1 MINLKNFQLLCSG
14 MAALCSF
21 TTLAFSSCNRVYEEG
36 EQEVPTATIVHRA
49 APIYMATSVR
59 VNPPRSSVSAVEAA
73 ENTVK
78 QLRVLAF
85 DSRTHRLAVNKFY
98 DSDSQGRF
106 SNQTADKNA
115 VWHGAFA
122 IIPGEYDFF
131 FVANENSWPE
141 VKAYLSGLQEN
152 VSTTSA
158 MYNSAETK
166 QVLYGSSDATKN
178 RQMRTFSDGTDGNA
192 EHLFLATR
200 SYKNVVVSAERNG
213 KGRQESDPQH
223 FFAEGDEKVDLVR
236 TLAKVKLHFSKAA
249 TVEADGNGGY
259 RLKQF
264 LPPRVNRL
272 LVKNQMTH
280 QSLFLNP
287 FFESNVFPNAGAFS
301 TATKYTAD
309 WYTPIAEENVV
320 IYDRSQTNNLTQTG
334 LADGVQCEV
343 NVPATGDVDLN
354 QRYDCDIWFYVPER
368 LKQAD
373 ATDPAQPGYV
383 EGTTHLTFEKMDG
396 SFKQLGIWQPNFE
409 DGAQKVY
416 EKGADSKYFML
427 PNAADYS
434 KYSVVRNNVY
444 DITVR
449 YSATELRLN
458 YKVLPWGE
466 GAKTGN
472 YVQDGFNIF
481 VADRTFA
488 ENLTDVWLITASS
501 RLLNGESITLK
512 AKAGYKFIDT
522 DGTEKD
528 EVTYG
533 NGTDE
538 NKFRHRR
545 KIQFKSPANI
555 AAGTALFDVLSGG
568 EVKYTVT
575 ATE

>member
-1 MINLKNFQLLCSG
+1 MINLKNFQLWCSG
-14 MAALCSF
+14 MVALCSF
-21 TTLAFSSCNRVYEEG
+21 TTLAFSSCNHVYEEG
-36 EQEVPTATIVHRA
+36 EQEVPTATIVNRA
-49 APIYMATSVR
+49 TPIYMATSVR
-59 VNPPRSSVSAVEAA
+59 VNPPRSSVSVVEAA
-73 ENTVK
+73 ENSVK

-85 DSRTHRLAVNKFY
+85 DSRTQRLAVNKFY
-98 DSDSQGRF
+98 DSNSQGLF
-106 SNQTADKNA
+106 SNQTADKDA

-131 FVANENSWPE
+131 FVANEDSWPE
-141 VKAYLSGLQEN
+141 VKAYLSGLQEG
-152 VSTTSA
+152 VAITEA
-158 MYNSAETK
+158 MYNSVSVK
-166 QVLYGSSDATKN
+166 DISYGSSDATKN
-178 RQMRTFSDGTDGNA
+178 KQMRTFSDGTDGNA

-200 SYKNVVVSAERNG
+200 SYKNVVVSEERNG
-213 KGRQESDPQH
+213 KGRQASDPQH

-236 TLAKVKLHFSKAA
+236 TLAKVKLHFPKSA
-249 TVEADGNGGY
+249 TVEADGNGSY

-287 FFESNVFPNAGAFS
+287 FFESNVFPVAGAFGA
-301 TATKYTAD
+301 ATKYTTD
-309 WYTPIAEENVV
+309 WYTGGGADYVV
-320 IYDRSQTNNLTQTG
+320 YNRNETNDLTKTG
-334 LADGVQCEV
+334 LVDGVQCEV
-343 NVPATGDVDLN
+343 KVPTAGEVDLN
-354 QRYDCDIWFYVPER
+354 QRYDCDLWLYVPER
-368 LKQAD
+368 LVQA
-373 ATDPAQPGYV
+373 AGTDPAQPGYV
-383 EGTTHLTFEKMDG
+383 SEATYLSFEKMDG
-396 SFKQLGIWQPNFE
+396 SFKKVGIWQPNFE

-416 EKGADSKYFML
+416 DKGADSKYFML
-427 PNAADYS
+427 PNTGDYS

-472 YVQDGFNIF
+472 YVQDGFNIL
-481 VADRTFA
+481 VTDRTFA

-501 RLLNGESITLK
+501 RLLNGERITLK

-555 AAGTALFDVLSGG
+555 TAGTALFEVLSGG

>member
-1 MINLKNFQLLCSG
+1 MNLKNFQLWCSG
-14 MAALCSF
+14 VTALCAF

-36 EQEVPTATIVHRA
+36 EQDVSTATIVHRA

-98 DSDSQGRF
+98 DSDSQGLF
-106 SNQTADKNA
+106 SNQTADKDA

-141 VKAYLSGLQEN
+141 VKAYLSGLQEG
-152 VSTTSA
+152 VAITEA
-158 MYNSAETK
+158 MYNSVSVK
-166 QVLYGSSDATKN
+166 DISYGSSDATKN
-178 RQMRTFSDGTDGNA
+178 KQMRTFSDGTDGNA

-200 SYKNVVVSAERNG
+200 SYKNVVVSEERNG
-213 KGRQESDPQH
+213 KGRQASDPQH

-236 TLAKVKLHFSKAA
+236 TLAKVKLHFPKSA

-301 TATKYTAD
+301 TATMYTAD
-309 WYTPIAEENVV
+309 WYTPVADENVV
-320 IYDRSQTNNLTQTG
+320 IYDRSKTNDLTKTG
-334 LADGVQCEV
+334 LVDGVQCEV
-343 NVPATGDVDLN
+343 KVPTAGEVDLN
-354 QRYDCDIWFYVPER
+354 QRYDCDLWLYVPER
-368 LKQAD
+368 LVQA
-373 ATDPAQPGYV
+373 AGTDPAQPGYV

-472 YVQDGFNIF
+472 YVQDGFNIL

-488 ENLTDVWLITASS
+488 ENLTDIWLITASS
-501 RLLNGESITLK
+501 RLLNGERITLK
-512 AKAGYKFIDT
+512 AKAGYKFVDT
-522 DGTEKD
+522 DGAEKD

-555 AAGTALFDVLSGG
+555 TAGTALFDVLSGG

>member
-1 MINLKNFQLLCSG
+1 MNLKNFQLWCSG
-14 MAALCSF
+14 VTALCTF

-36 EQEVPTATIVHRA
+36 EQAIPTASIVNRA

-59 VNPPRSSVSAVEAA
+59 VNPSRSSVSAVEAA

-85 DSRTHRLAVNKFY
+85 DSHTHKLAVNKFY
-98 DSDSQGRF
+98 DSNDQGLF
-106 SNQTADKNA
+106 SNQTADKDA

-131 FVANENSWPE
+131 FVANEDSWRE
-141 VKAYLSGLQEN
+141 VKAYLSGLQEG
-152 VSTTSA
+152 VATTEA
-158 MYNSAETK
+158 MYNSVPVK
-166 QVLYGSSDATKN
+166 DISYGSSDATKN
-178 RQMRTFSDGTDGNA
+178 KQMRTFSDGTDGNA

-200 SYKNVVVSAERNG
+200 SYKNVVVSEERNG
-213 KGRQESDPQH
+213 KGRQASDPQH

-236 TLAKVKLHFSKAA
+236 TLAKVKLHFPKSA
-249 TVEADGNGGY
+249 TVEADGNGSY

-287 FFESNVFPNAGAFS
+287 FFESNVFPVAGAFGA
-301 TATKYTAD
+301 ATKYTTD
-309 WYTPIAEENVV
+309 WYTGGGADYVV
-320 IYDRSQTNNLTQTG
+320 YNRNETNDLTKTG
-334 LADGVQCEV
+334 LVDGVQCEV
-343 NVPATGDVDLN
+343 KVPTAGEVDLN
-354 QRYDCDIWFYVPER
+354 QRYDCDLWLYVPER
-368 LKQAD
+368 LVQA
-373 ATDPAQPGYV
+373 AGTDPAQPGYV
-383 EGTTHLTFEKMDG
+383 SEATYLSFEKMDG
-396 SFKQLGIWQPNFE
+396 SFKKVGIWQPNFE

-416 EKGADSKYFML
+416 DKGADSKYFML
-427 PNAADYS
+427 PNTGDYS

-472 YVQDGFNIF
+472 YVQDGFNIL

-488 ENLTDVWLITASS
+488 ENLTDIWLITASS
-501 RLLNGESITLK
+501 RLLNGERITLK

-522 DGTEKD
+522 DGAEKG

-545 KIQFKSPANI
+545 KIQFKSPGRI

>member
-1 MINLKNFQLLCSG
+1 MNLKNFQLWCSG
-14 MAALCSF
+14 VTALCAF

-36 EQEVPTATIVHRA
+36 EQAIPTASIVNRS
-49 APIYMATSVR
+49 APIYMATSVQ

-85 DSRTHRLAVNKFY
+85 DSHTHRLTVNKFY
-98 DSDSQGRF
+98 GSNDQGLF
-106 SNQTADKNA
+106 SNQTADKDA

-131 FVANENSWPE
+131 FVANEDSWPE
-141 VKAYLSGLQEN
+141 VKAYLSGLQEG
-152 VSTTSA
+152 VAITEA
-158 MYNSAETK
+158 MYNSVSVK
-166 QVLYGSSDATKN
+166 DISYGSSDATKN
-178 RQMRTFSDGTDGNA
+178 KQMRTFSDGTDGNA

-200 SYKNVVVSAERNG
+200 SYKNVVVSEERNG
-213 KGRQESDPQH
+213 KGRQASDPQH

-236 TLAKVKLHFSKAA
+236 TLAKVKLHFPKSA
-249 TVEADGNGGY
+249 TVEADGNGSY

-287 FFESNVFPNAGAFS
+287 FFESNVFPVAGAFG

-309 WYTPIAEENVV
+309 WYTPIADENVV
-320 IYDRSQTNNLTQTG
+320 IYDRSKTNDLTKTG
-334 LADGVQCEV
+334 LVDGVQCEV
-343 NVPATGDVDLN
+343 KVPTAGEVDLN
-354 QRYDCDIWFYVPER
+354 QRYDCDIWFYAPER
-368 LKQAD
+368 LVQA
-373 ATDPAQPGYV
+373 AGTDPAQPGYV
-383 EGTTHLTFEKMDG
+383 SEATYLSFEKMDG
-396 SFKQLGIWQPNFE
+396 SFKKVGIWQPNFE

-416 EKGADSKYFML
+416 DKGADSKYFML
-427 PNAADYS
+427 PNTGDYS

-472 YVQDGFNIF
+472 YVQDGFNIL

-488 ENLTDVWLITASS
+488 ENLTDIWLITASS
-501 RLLNGESITLK
+501 RLLNGERITLK

-545 KIQFKSPANI
+545 KIQFKSSANI
-555 AAGTALFDVLSGG
+555 IAGTALFEVLSGG

>member
-1 MINLKNFQLLCSG
+1 MNLKNFQLWCSG
-14 MAALCSF
+14 VTALCAF

-36 EQEVPTATIVHRA
+36 EQAIPTASIVNRS
-49 APIYMATSVR
+49 APIYMATSVQ

-85 DSRTHRLAVNKFY
+85 DSHTHRLTVNKFY
-98 DSDSQGRF
+98 GSNDQGLF
-106 SNQTADKNA
+106 SNQTADKDA

-131 FVANENSWPE
+131 FVANEDSWPE
-141 VKAYLSGLQEN
+141 VKAYLSGLQEG
-152 VSTTSA
+152 VAITEA
-158 MYNSAETK
+158 MYNSVSVK
-166 QVLYGSSDATKN
+166 DISYGSSDATKN
-178 RQMRTFSDGTDGNA
+178 KQMRTFSDGTDGNA

-200 SYKNVVVSAERNG
+200 SYKNVVVSEERNG
-213 KGRQESDPQH
+213 KGRQASDPQH

-236 TLAKVKLHFSKAA
+236 TLAKVKLHFPKSA

-287 FFESNVFPNAGAFS
+287 FFESNVFPVAGAFGA
-301 TATKYTAD
+301 ATKYTTD
-309 WYTPIAEENVV
+309 WYTGGGADYVV
-320 IYDRSQTNNLTQTG
+320 YNRNETNDLTKTG
-334 LADGVQCEV
+334 LVDGVQCEV
-343 NVPATGDVDLN
+343 KVPTAGEVDLN
-354 QRYDCDIWFYVPER
+354 QRYDCDLWLYVPER
-368 LKQAD
+368 LVQA
-373 ATDPAQPGYV
+373 AGTDPAQPGYV
-383 EGTTHLTFEKMDG
+383 SEATYLSFEKMDG
-396 SFKQLGIWQPNFE
+396 SFKKVGIWQPNFE

-416 EKGADSKYFML
+416 DKGADSKYFML
-427 PNAADYS
+427 PNTGDYS

-488 ENLTDVWLITASS
+488 ENLTDIWLITASS
-501 RLLNGESITLK
+501 RLLNGERITLK

-522 DGTEKD
+522 DGAEKD

-533 NGTDE
+533 AGADE

>member
-1 MINLKNFQLLCSG
+1 MNLKNFQLWCSG
-14 MAALCSF
+14 VTALCAF

-36 EQEVPTATIVHRA
+36 EQDVSTATIVHRA

-98 DSDSQGRF
+98 DSDSQGLF
-106 SNQTADKNA
+106 SNQTADKDA

-131 FVANENSWPE
+131 FVANEDSWPE
-141 VKAYLSGLQEN
+141 VKAYLSGLQEG
-152 VSTTSA
+152 VAITEA
-158 MYNSAETK
+158 MYNSVSVK
-166 QVLYGSSDATKN
+166 DISYGSSDATKN
-178 RQMRTFSDGTDGNA
+178 KQMRTFSDGTDGNA

-200 SYKNVVVSAERNG
+200 SYKNVVVSEERNG
-213 KGRQESDPQH
+213 KGRQASDPQH

-236 TLAKVKLHFSKAA
+236 TLAKVKLHFPKSA
-249 TVEADGNGGY
+249 TVEADGNGSY

-287 FFESNVFPNAGAFS
+287 FFESNVFPVAGAFGA
-301 TATKYTAD
+301 ATKYTTD
-309 WYTPIAEENVV
+309 WYTGGGADYVV
-320 IYDRSQTNNLTQTG
+320 YNRNETNDLTKTG
-334 LADGVQCEV
+334 LVDGVQCEV
-343 NVPATGDVDLN
+343 KVPTAGEVDLN
-354 QRYDCDIWFYVPER
+354 QRYDCDLWLYVPER
-368 LKQAD
+368 LVQA
-373 ATDPAQPGYV
+373 AGTDPAQPGYV
-383 EGTTHLTFEKMDG
+383 SEATYLSFEKMDG
-396 SFKQLGIWQPNFE
+396 SFKKVGIWQPNFE

-416 EKGADSKYFML
+416 DKGADSKYFML
-427 PNAADYS
+427 PNTGDYS

-472 YVQDGFNIF
+472 YVQDGFNIL

-555 AAGTALFDVLSGG
+555 TAGTALFDVLSGG

>member
-1 MINLKNFQLLCSG
+1 MNLKNFQLWCSG
-14 MAALCSF
+14 VTALCAF

-36 EQEVPTATIVHRA
+36 EQAIPTASIVNRS
-49 APIYMATSVR
+49 APIYMATSVQ

-85 DSRTHRLAVNKFY
+85 DSHTHRLTVNKFY
-98 DSDSQGRF
+98 GSNDQGLF
-106 SNQTADKNA
+106 SNQTADKDA

-131 FVANENSWPE
+131 FVANEDSWPE
-141 VKAYLSGLQEN
+141 VKAYLSGLQEG
-152 VSTTSA
+152 VAITSA
-158 MYNSAETK
+158 MYNSVSVK
-166 QVLYGSSDATKN
+166 DISYGSSDATKN
-178 RQMRTFSDGTDGNA
+178 KQMRTFSDGTDGNA

-200 SYKNVVVSAERNG
+200 SYKNVVVSEERNG
-213 KGRQESDPQH
+213 KGRQASDPQH

-236 TLAKVKLHFSKAA
+236 TLAKVKLHFPKSA
-249 TVEADGNGGY
+249 TVEADGNGSY

-287 FFESNVFPNAGAFS
+287 FFESNVFPVAGAFGA
-301 TATKYTAD
+301 ATKYTTD
-309 WYTPIAEENVV
+309 WYTGGGADYVV
-320 IYDRSQTNNLTQTG
+320 YNRNETNDLTKTG
-334 LADGVQCEV
+334 LVDGVQCEV
-343 NVPATGDVDLN
+343 KVPTAGEVDLN
-354 QRYDCDIWFYVPER
+354 QRYDCDLWLYVPER
-368 LKQAD
+368 LVQA
-373 ATDPAQPGYV
+373 AGTDPAQPGYV
-383 EGTTHLTFEKMDG
+383 SEATYLSFEKMDG
-396 SFKQLGIWQPNFE
+396 SFKKVGIWQPNFE

-416 EKGADSKYFML
+416 DKGADSKYFML
-427 PNAADYS
+427 PNTGDYS

-472 YVQDGFNIF
+472 YVQDGFNIL
-481 VADRTFA
+481 VTDRTFA

-545 KIQFKSPANI
+545 KIQFKSPGRI

>member
-1 MINLKNFQLLCSG
+1 MNLNNFQLLCSG

-36 EQEVPTATIVHRA
+36 EQDVSTATIVHRA

-98 DSDSQGRF
+98 DSDSQGLF
-106 SNQTADKNA
+106 SNQTADKDA

-178 RQMRTFSDGTDGNA
+178 KQMRTFSDGTDGNA

-272 LVKNQMTH
+272 LVKNQMRH

-309 WYTPIAEENVV
+309 WYTPIADENVV

-343 NVPATGDVDLN
+343 KVPATGDVDLN
-354 QRYDCDIWFYVPER
+354 QRYDCDLWFYAPER
-368 LKQAD
+368 LVQA
-373 ATDPAQPGYV
+373 AGTDPAQPGYV
-383 EGTTHLTFEKMDG
+383 SEATYLSFEKMDG
-396 SFKQLGIWQPNFE
+396 SFKKVGIWQPNFE

-416 EKGADSKYFML
+416 DKGADSKYFML
-427 PNAADYS
+427 PNTGDYS

-472 YVQDGFNIF
+472 YVQDGFNIL

-488 ENLTDVWLITASS
+488 ENLTDIWLITASS
-501 RLLNGESITLK
+501 RLLNGERITLK

-522 DGTEKD
+522 DGAEKD

-533 NGTDE
+533 NGTGE

-545 KIQFKSPANI
+545 KIQFKSSANI
-555 AAGTALFDVLSGG
+555 TAGTALFEVLSGG

>member
-1 MINLKNFQLLCSG
+1 MNLKNFQLWCSG
-14 MAALCSF
+14 VTALCAF

-36 EQEVPTATIVHRA
+36 EQAIPTASIVNRA
-49 APIYMATSVR
+49 APIYMATSVQ

-85 DSRTHRLAVNKFY
+85 DSHTHRLTVNKFY
-98 DSDSQGRF
+98 GSNDQGLF
-106 SNQTADKNA
+106 SNQTADKDA

-131 FVANENSWPE
+131 FVANEDSWPE
-141 VKAYLSGLQEN
+141 VKAYLSGLQEG
-152 VSTTSA
+152 VAITEA
-158 MYNSAETK
+158 MYNSVSVK
-166 QVLYGSSDATKN
+166 DISYGSSDATKN
-178 RQMRTFSDGTDGNA
+178 KQMRTFSDGTDGNA

-200 SYKNVVVSAERNG
+200 SYKNVVVSEERNG
-213 KGRQESDPQH
+213 KGRQASDPQH

-236 TLAKVKLHFSKAA
+236 TLAKVKLHFPKSA
-249 TVEADGNGGY
+249 TVEADGNGSY

-287 FFESNVFPNAGAFS
+287 FFESNVFPVAGAFGA
-301 TATKYTAD
+301 ATKYTTD
-309 WYTPIAEENVV
+309 WYTGGGADYVV
-320 IYDRSQTNNLTQTG
+320 YNRNETNDLTKTG
-334 LADGVQCEV
+334 LVDGVQCEV
-343 NVPATGDVDLN
+343 KVPTAGEVDLN
-354 QRYDCDIWFYVPER
+354 QRYDCDLWLYVPER
-368 LKQAD
+368 LVQA
-373 ATDPAQPGYV
+373 AGTDPAQPGYV
-383 EGTTHLTFEKMDG
+383 SEATYLSFEKMDG
-396 SFKQLGIWQPNFE
+396 SFKKVGIWQPNFE

-416 EKGADSKYFML
+416 DKGADSKYFML
-427 PNAADYS
+427 PNTGDYS

-449 YSATELRLN
+449 YSDTELRLN

-472 YVQDGFNIF
+472 YVQDGFNIL
-481 VADRTFA
+481 VTDRTFA

-512 AKAGYKFIDT
+512 AKVGYKFIDT

-545 KIQFKSPANI
+545 KIQFKSPGRI

>member
-1 MINLKNFQLLCSG
+1 MNLKNFQLWCSG
-14 MAALCSF
+14 VTALCTF

-36 EQEVPTATIVHRA
+36 EQAIPTASIVNRA
-49 APIYMATSVR
+49 APIYMATSVQ

-85 DSRTHRLAVNKFY
+85 DSHTHRLTVNKFY
-98 DSDSQGRF
+98 GSNDQGLF
-106 SNQTADKNA
+106 SNQTADKDA

-131 FVANENSWPE
+131 FVANEDSWPE
-141 VKAYLSGLQEN
+141 VKAYLSGLQEG
-152 VSTTSA
+152 VAITEA
-158 MYNSAETK
+158 MYNSVSVK
-166 QVLYGSSDATKN
+166 DISYGSSDATKN
-178 RQMRTFSDGTDGNA
+178 KQMRTFSDGTDGNA

-200 SYKNVVVSAERNG
+200 SYKNVVVSEERNG
-213 KGRQESDPQH
+213 KGRQASDPQH

-236 TLAKVKLHFSKAA
+236 TLAKVKLHFPEAA

-259 RLKQF
+259 RVKQF

-287 FFESNVFPNAGAFS
+287 FFESNVFPVAGAFG

-309 WYTPIAEENVV
+309 WYTPIADENVV
-320 IYDRSQTNNLTQTG
+320 IYDRSKTNDLTKTG
-334 LADGVQCEV
+334 LVDGVQCEV
-343 NVPATGDVDLN
+343 KVPTAGEVDLN
-354 QRYDCDIWFYVPER
+354 QRYDCDIWFYAPER
-368 LKQAD
+368 LVQA
-373 ATDPAQPGYV
+373 AGTDPAQPGYV
-383 EGTTHLTFEKMDG
+383 SEATYLSFEKMDG
-396 SFKQLGIWQPNFE
+396 SFKKVGIWQPNFE

-416 EKGADSKYFML
+416 DKGGDSKYFML
-427 PNAADYS
+427 PNTGDYS

-472 YVQDGFNIF
+472 YVQDGFNIL

-488 ENLTDVWLITASS
+488 ENLTDIWLITASS
-501 RLLNGESITLK
+501 RLLNGERITLK

-545 KIQFKSPANI
+545 KIQFKSSANI
-555 AAGTALFDVLSGG
+555 IAGTALFEVLSGG

>member
-1 MINLKNFQLLCSG
+1 
-14 MAALCSF
+14 
-21 TTLAFSSCNRVYEEG
+21 
-36 EQEVPTATIVHRA
+36 
-49 APIYMATSVR
+49 
-59 VNPPRSSVSAVEAA
+59 
-73 ENTVK
+73 
-78 QLRVLAF
+78 
-85 DSRTHRLAVNKFY
+85 
-98 DSDSQGRF
+98 
-106 SNQTADKNA
+106 
-115 VWHGAFA
+115 
-122 IIPGEYDFF
+122 
-131 FVANENSWPE
+131 
-141 VKAYLSGLQEN
+141 
-152 VSTTSA
+152 
-158 MYNSAETK
+158 
-166 QVLYGSSDATKN
+166 
-178 RQMRTFSDGTDGNA
+178 MRTFSDGTDGNA

-309 WYTPIAEENVV
+309 WYTPIADENVV

-343 NVPATGDVDLN
+343 KVPATGDVDLN

-368 LKQAD
+368 LKQVD

-396 SFKQLGIWQPNFE
+396 SFKKVGIWQPNFE

-427 PNAADYS
+427 PNAGDYS

-488 ENLTDVWLITASS
+488 ERLTDIWLITASS
-501 RLLNGESITLK
+501 RLLNGESVTLK
-512 AKAGYKFIDT
+512 AKVGYKFIDT
-522 DGTEKD
+522 DGAEKD

-533 NGTDE
+533 VGADE

-555 AAGTALFDVLSGG
+555 TAGTALFEVLSGG

>member
-1 MINLKNFQLLCSG
+1 MNLKNFQLWCSG
-14 MAALCSF
+14 VTALCAF

-36 EQEVPTATIVHRA
+36 EQAIPTASIVNRA
-49 APIYMATSVR
+49 TPIYMATSVQ

-85 DSRTHRLAVNKFY
+85 DSHTHRLTVNKFY
-98 DSDSQGRF
+98 GSNDQGLF
-106 SNQTADKNA
+106 SNQTADKDA

-131 FVANENSWPE
+131 FVANEDSWPE
-141 VKAYLSGLQEN
+141 VKAYLSGLQEG
-152 VSTTSA
+152 VAITEA
-158 MYNSAETK
+158 MYNSVSVK
-166 QVLYGSSDATKN
+166 DISYGSSDATKN
-178 RQMRTFSDGTDGNA
+178 KQMRTFSDGTDGNA

-200 SYKNVVVSAERNG
+200 SYKNVVVSEERNG
-213 KGRQESDPQH
+213 KGRQASDPQH

-236 TLAKVKLHFSKAA
+236 TLAKVKLHFPKSA
-249 TVEADGNGGY
+249 TVEADGNGSY

-287 FFESNVFPNAGAFS
+287 FFESNVFPVAGAFGA
-301 TATKYTAD
+301 ATKYTTD
-309 WYTPIAEENVV
+309 WYTGGGADYVV
-320 IYDRSQTNNLTQTG
+320 YNRNETNDLTKTG
-334 LADGVQCEV
+334 LVDGVQCEV
-343 NVPATGDVDLN
+343 KVPTAGEVDLN
-354 QRYDCDIWFYVPER
+354 QRYDCDLWLYVPER
-368 LKQAD
+368 LVQA
-373 ATDPAQPGYV
+373 AGTDPAQPGYV
-383 EGTTHLTFEKMDG
+383 SEATYLSFEKMDG
-396 SFKQLGIWQPNFE
+396 SFKKVGIWQPNFE

-416 EKGADSKYFML
+416 DKGADSKYFML
-427 PNAADYS
+427 PNTGDYS

-472 YVQDGFNIF
+472 YVQDGFNIL
-481 VADRTFA
+481 VTDRTFA

-545 KIQFKSPANI
+545 KIQFKSPGRI

>member
-1 MINLKNFQLLCSG
+1 MNLKNFQLWCSG
-14 MAALCSF
+14 VTALCAF

-36 EQEVPTATIVHRA
+36 EQAIPTASIVNRS
-49 APIYMATSVR
+49 APIYMATSVQ

-85 DSRTHRLAVNKFY
+85 DSHTHRLTVNKFY
-98 DSDSQGRF
+98 GSNDQGLF
-106 SNQTADKNA
+106 SNQTADKDA

-131 FVANENSWPE
+131 FVANEDSWPE
-141 VKAYLSGLQEN
+141 VKAYLSGLQEG
-152 VSTTSA
+152 VAITEA
-158 MYNSAETK
+158 MYNSVSVK
-166 QVLYGSSDATKN
+166 DISYGSSDATKN
-178 RQMRTFSDGTDGNA
+178 KQMRTFSDGTDGNA

-200 SYKNVVVSAERNG
+200 SYKNVVVSEERNG
-213 KGRQESDPQH
+213 KGRQASDPQH

-236 TLAKVKLHFSKAA
+236 TLAKVKLHFPKSA
-249 TVEADGNGGY
+249 TVEADGNGSY

-287 FFESNVFPNAGAFS
+287 FFESNVFPVAGAFGA
-301 TATKYTAD
+301 ATKYTTD
-309 WYTPIAEENVV
+309 WYTGGGADYVV
-320 IYDRSQTNNLTQTG
+320 YNRNETNDLTKTG
-334 LADGVQCEV
+334 LVDGVQCEV
-343 NVPATGDVDLN
+343 KVPTAGEVDFN
-354 QRYDCDIWFYVPER
+354 QRYDCDLWFYAPER
-368 LKQAD
+368 LVQA
-373 ATDPAQPGYV
+373 AGTDPAQPGYV
-383 EGTTHLTFEKMDG
+383 SEATYLSFEKMDG

-416 EKGADSKYFML
+416 DKGADSKYFML
-427 PNAADYS
+427 PNTGDYS

-472 YVQDGFNIF
+472 YVQDGFNIL
-481 VADRTFA
+481 VTDRTFA

-545 KIQFKSPANI
+545 KIQFKSPGRI

>member
-1 MINLKNFQLLCSG
+1 MNLKNFQLWCSG
-14 MAALCSF
+14 VTALCAF

-36 EQEVPTATIVHRA
+36 EQAIPTASIVNRA
-49 APIYMATSVR
+49 APIYMATSVQ

-85 DSRTHRLAVNKFY
+85 DSHTHRLTVNKFY
-98 DSDSQGRF
+98 GSNDQGLF
-106 SNQTADKNA
+106 SNQTADKDA

-131 FVANENSWPE
+131 FVANEDSWPE
-141 VKAYLSGLQEN
+141 VKAYLSGLQEG
-152 VSTTSA
+152 VAITEA
-158 MYNSAETK
+158 MYNSVSVK
-166 QVLYGSSDATKN
+166 DISYGSSDATKN
-178 RQMRTFSDGTDGNA
+178 KQMRTFSDGTDGNA

-200 SYKNVVVSAERNG
+200 SYKNVVVSEERNG
-213 KGRQESDPQH
+213 KGRQASDPQH

-236 TLAKVKLHFSKAA
+236 TLAKVKLHFPKSA
-249 TVEADGNGGY
+249 TVEADGNGSY

-287 FFESNVFPNAGAFS
+287 FFESNVFPVAGAFGA
-301 TATKYTAD
+301 ATKYTTD
-309 WYTPIAEENVV
+309 WYTGGGADYVV
-320 IYDRSQTNNLTQTG
+320 YNRNETNDLTKTG
-334 LADGVQCEV
+334 LVDGVQCEV
-343 NVPATGDVDLN
+343 KVPTAGEVDLN
-354 QRYDCDIWFYVPER
+354 QRYDCDLWLYVPER
-368 LKQAD
+368 LVQA
-373 ATDPAQPGYV
+373 AGTDPAQPGYV
-383 EGTTHLTFEKMDG
+383 SEATYLSFEKMDG

-416 EKGADSKYFML
+416 DKGADSKYFML
-427 PNAADYS
+427 PNTGDYS

-472 YVQDGFNIF
+472 YVQDGFNIL
-481 VADRTFA
+481 VTDRTFA

-501 RLLNGESITLK
+501 RLLNGERITLK

-522 DGTEKD
+522 DGAEKG

>member
-1 MINLKNFQLLCSG
+1 MNLKNFQLWCSG
-14 MAALCSF
+14 VTALCAF

-36 EQEVPTATIVHRA
+36 EQAIPTASIVNRS
-49 APIYMATSVR
+49 APIYMATSVQ

-85 DSRTHRLAVNKFY
+85 DSHTHRLTVNKFY
-98 DSDSQGRF
+98 GSNDQGLF
-106 SNQTADKNA
+106 SNQTADKDA

-131 FVANENSWPE
+131 FVANEDSWPE
-141 VKAYLSGLQEN
+141 VKAYLSGLQEG
-152 VSTTSA
+152 VAITEA
-158 MYNSAETK
+158 MYNSVSVK
-166 QVLYGSSDATKN
+166 DISYGSSDATKN
-178 RQMRTFSDGTDGNA
+178 KQMRTFSDGTDGNA

-200 SYKNVVVSAERNG
+200 SYKNVVVSEERNG
-213 KGRQESDPQH
+213 KGRQASDPQH

-236 TLAKVKLHFSKAA
+236 TLAKVKLHFPKSA
-249 TVEADGNGGY
+249 TVEADGNGSY

-287 FFESNVFPNAGAFS
+287 FFESNVFPVAGAFGA
-301 TATKYTAD
+301 ATKYTTD
-309 WYTPIAEENVV
+309 WYTGGGADYVV
-320 IYDRSQTNNLTQTG
+320 YNRNETNDLTKTG
-334 LADGVQCEV
+334 LVDGVQCEV
-343 NVPATGDVDLN
+343 KVPTAGEVDLN
-354 QRYDCDIWFYVPER
+354 QRYDCDLWLYVPER
-368 LKQAD
+368 LVQA
-373 ATDPAQPGYV
+373 AGTDPAQPGYV
-383 EGTTHLTFEKMDG
+383 SEATYLSFEKMDG
-396 SFKQLGIWQPNFE
+396 SFKKVGIWQPNFE

-416 EKGADSKYFML
+416 DKGADSKYFML
-427 PNAADYS
+427 PNTGDYS

-472 YVQDGFNIF
+472 YVQDGFNIL

-488 ENLTDVWLITASS
+488 ENLTDIWLITASS
-501 RLLNGESITLK
+501 RLLNGERITLK

-522 DGTEKD
+522 DGAEKG

-545 KIQFKSPANI
+545 KIQFKSPGRI

>member
-1 MINLKNFQLLCSG
+1 MNLKNFQLWCSG
-14 MAALCSF
+14 VTALCAF

-36 EQEVPTATIVHRA
+36 EQAIPTASIVNRS
-49 APIYMATSVR
+49 APIYMATSVQ

-85 DSRTHRLAVNKFY
+85 DSHTHRLTVNKFY
-98 DSDSQGRF
+98 GSNDQGLF
-106 SNQTADKNA
+106 SNQTADKDA

-131 FVANENSWPE
+131 FVANEDSWPE
-141 VKAYLSGLQEN
+141 VKAYLSGLQEG
-152 VSTTSA
+152 VAITEA
-158 MYNSAETK
+158 MYNSVSVK
-166 QVLYGSSDATKN
+166 DISYGSSDATKN
-178 RQMRTFSDGTDGNA
+178 KQMRTFSDGTDGNA

-200 SYKNVVVSAERNG
+200 SYKNVVVSEERNG
-213 KGRQESDPQH
+213 KGRQASDPQH

-236 TLAKVKLHFSKAA
+236 TLAKVKLHFPKSA

-287 FFESNVFPNAGAFS
+287 FFESNVFPVAGAFGA
-301 TATKYTAD
+301 ATKYTTD
-309 WYTPIAEENVV
+309 WYTGGGADYVV
-320 IYDRSQTNNLTQTG
+320 YNRNETNDLTKTG
-334 LADGVQCEV
+334 LVDGVQCEV
-343 NVPATGDVDLN
+343 KVPTAGEVDLN
-354 QRYDCDIWFYVPER
+354 QRYDCDLWLYVPER
-368 LKQAD
+368 LVQA
-373 ATDPAQPGYV
+373 AGTDPAQPGYV
-383 EGTTHLTFEKMDG
+383 SEATYLSFEKMDG
-396 SFKQLGIWQPNFE
+396 SFKKVGIWQPNFE

-416 EKGADSKYFML
+416 DKGADSKYFML
-427 PNAADYS
+427 PNTGDYS

-472 YVQDGFNIF
+472 YVQDGFNIL
-481 VADRTFA
+481 VTDRTFA

-533 NGTDE
+533 AGADE

-555 AAGTALFDVLSGG
+555 TAGTALFEVLSGG

>member
-1 MINLKNFQLLCSG
+1 MNLKNFQLWCSG
-14 MAALCSF
+14 VTALCAF

-36 EQEVPTATIVHRA
+36 EQDVSTATIVHRA

-98 DSDSQGRF
+98 GSNDQGLF
-106 SNQTADKNA
+106 SNQTADKDA

-131 FVANENSWPE
+131 FVANEDSWPE
-141 VKAYLSGLQEN
+141 VKAYLSGLQEG
-152 VSTTSA
+152 VAITEA
-158 MYNSAETK
+158 MYNSVSVK
-166 QVLYGSSDATKN
+166 DISYGSSDATKN
-178 RQMRTFSDGTDGNA
+178 KQMRTFSDGTDGNA

-200 SYKNVVVSAERNG
+200 SYKNVVVSEERNG
-213 KGRQESDPQH
+213 KGRQASDPQH

-236 TLAKVKLHFSKAA
+236 TLAKVKLHFPKSA
-249 TVEADGNGGY
+249 TVEADGNGSY

-287 FFESNVFPNAGAFS
+287 FFESNVFPVAGAFGA
-301 TATKYTAD
+301 ATKYTTD
-309 WYTPIAEENVV
+309 WYTGGGADYVV
-320 IYDRSQTNNLTQTG
+320 YNRNETNNLTKTG
-334 LADGVQCEV
+334 LVDGVQCEV
-343 NVPATGDVDLN
+343 KVPTAGEVDLN
-354 QRYDCDIWFYVPER
+354 QRYDCDLWLYVPER
-368 LKQAD
+368 LVQA
-373 ATDPAQPGYV
+373 AGTDPAQPGYV
-383 EGTTHLTFEKMDG
+383 SEATYLSFEKMDG
-396 SFKQLGIWQPNFE
+396 SFKKVGIWQPNFE

-416 EKGADSKYFML
+416 DKGADSKYFML
-427 PNAADYS
+427 PNTGDYS

-472 YVQDGFNIF
+472 YVQDGFNIL
-481 VADRTFA
+481 VTDRTFA

-545 KIQFKSPANI
+545 KIQFKSPGRI

>member
-1 MINLKNFQLLCSG
+1 MNLKNFQLWCSG
-14 MAALCSF
+14 VTALCAF

-36 EQEVPTATIVHRA
+36 EQAIPTASIVNRA
-49 APIYMATSVR
+49 APIYMATSVQ

-85 DSRTHRLAVNKFY
+85 DSHTHRLMVNKFY
-98 DSDSQGRF
+98 GSNDQGFF
-106 SNQTADKNA
+106 SNQTADKDA

-131 FVANENSWPE
+131 FVANEDSWPE
-141 VKAYLSGLQEN
+141 VKAYLSGLQEG
-152 VSTTSA
+152 VATTEA
-158 MYNSAETK
+158 MYNSVSVK
-166 QVLYGSSDATKN
+166 DISYGSSDATKN
-178 RQMRTFSDGTDGNA
+178 KQMRTFSDGTDGNA

-200 SYKNVVVSAERNG
+200 SYKNVVVSEERNG
-213 KGRQESDPQH
+213 KGRQASDPQH

-236 TLAKVKLHFSKAA
+236 TLAKVKLHFPKSA

-272 LVKNQMTH
+272 LMKNQMTH

-287 FFESNVFPNAGAFS
+287 FFESNVFPVAGAFG
-301 TATKYTAD
+301 TATKYTTD
-309 WYTPIAEENVV
+309 WYTGGGVDYVV
-320 IYDRSQTNNLTQTG
+320 YNRNETNDLTKTG
-334 LADGVQCEV
+334 LVDGVQCEV
-343 NVPATGDVDLN
+343 KVPTAGEVDLN
-354 QRYDCDIWFYVPER
+354 QRYDCDLWLYVPER
-368 LKQAD
+368 LVQA
-373 ATDPAQPGYV
+373 AGTDPAQPGYV
-383 EGTTHLTFEKMDG
+383 SEATYLSFEKMDG
-396 SFKQLGIWQPNFE
+396 SFKKVGIWQPNFE

-416 EKGADSKYFML
+416 DKGADSKYFML
-427 PNAADYS
+427 PNTGDYS

-472 YVQDGFNIF
+472 YVQDGFNIL
-481 VADRTFA
+481 VTDRTFA
-488 ENLTDVWLITASS
+488 ENLTDIWLITASS

-545 KIQFKSPANI
+545 KIQFKSPGRI

>member
-1 MINLKNFQLLCSG
+1 MNLKNFQLWCSG
-14 MAALCSF
+14 VTALCTF

-36 EQEVPTATIVHRA
+36 EQAIPTASIVNRA
-49 APIYMATSVR
+49 APIYMATSVQ

-85 DSRTHRLAVNKFY
+85 DSHTHRLTVNKFY
-98 DSDSQGRF
+98 GSNDQGLF
-106 SNQTADKNA
+106 SNQTADKDA

-131 FVANENSWPE
+131 FVANEDSWPE
-141 VKAYLSGLQEN
+141 VKAYLSGLQEG
-152 VSTTSA
+152 VAITEA
-158 MYNSAETK
+158 MYNSVSVK
-166 QVLYGSSDATKN
+166 DISYGSSDATKN
-178 RQMRTFSDGTDGNA
+178 KQMRTFSDGTDGNA

-200 SYKNVVVSAERNG
+200 SYKNVVVSEERNG
-213 KGRQESDPQH
+213 KGRQASDPQH

-236 TLAKVKLHFSKAA
+236 TLAKVKLHFPKSA
-249 TVEADGNGGY
+249 TVEADGNGSY

-287 FFESNVFPNAGAFS
+287 FFESNVFPVAGAFGA
-301 TATKYTAD
+301 ATKYTTD
-309 WYTPIAEENVV
+309 WYTGGGADYVV
-320 IYDRSQTNNLTQTG
+320 YNRNETNDLTKTG
-334 LADGVQCEV
+334 LVDGVQCEV
-343 NVPATGDVDLN
+343 KVPTAGEVDLN
-354 QRYDCDIWFYVPER
+354 QRYDCDLWLYVPER
-368 LKQAD
+368 LVQA
-373 ATDPAQPGYV
+373 AGTDPAQPGYV
-383 EGTTHLTFEKMDG
+383 SEATYLSFEKMDG
-396 SFKQLGIWQPNFE
+396 SFKKVGIWQPNFE

-416 EKGADSKYFML
+416 DKGADSKYFML
-427 PNAADYS
+427 PNTGDYS

-472 YVQDGFNIF
+472 YVQDGFNIL

-488 ENLTDVWLITASS
+488 ENLTDIWLITASS
-501 RLLNGESITLK
+501 RLLNGERITLK

-522 DGTEKD
+522 DGAEKG

-545 KIQFKSPANI
+545 KIQFKSPGRI

>member
-1 MINLKNFQLLCSG
+1 MNLKNFQLWCSG
-14 MAALCSF
+14 VTALCAF

-36 EQEVPTATIVHRA
+36 EQAIPTASIVNRS
-49 APIYMATSVR
+49 APIYMATSVQ

-85 DSRTHRLAVNKFY
+85 DSHTHRLTVNKFY
-98 DSDSQGRF
+98 GSNDQGLF
-106 SNQTADKNA
+106 SNQTADKDA

-131 FVANENSWPE
+131 FVANEDSWPE
-141 VKAYLSGLQEN
+141 VKAYLSGLQEG
-152 VSTTSA
+152 VAITEA
-158 MYNSAETK
+158 MYNSVSVK
-166 QVLYGSSDATKN
+166 DISYGSSDATKN
-178 RQMRTFSDGTDGNA
+178 KQMRTFSDGTDGNA

-200 SYKNVVVSAERNG
+200 SYKNVVVSEERNG
-213 KGRQESDPQH
+213 KGRQASDPQH

-236 TLAKVKLHFSKAA
+236 TLAKVKLHFPKSA
-249 TVEADGNGGY
+249 TVEADGNGSY

-287 FFESNVFPNAGAFS
+287 FFESNVFPVAGAFGA
-301 TATKYTAD
+301 ATKYTTD
-309 WYTPIAEENVV
+309 WYTGGGADYVV
-320 IYDRSQTNNLTQTG
+320 YNRNETNELTKTG
-334 LADGVQCEV
+334 LVDGVQCEV
-343 NVPATGDVDLN
+343 KVPTAGEVDLN
-354 QRYDCDIWFYVPER
+354 QRYDCDLWFYAPER
-368 LKQAD
+368 LVQA
-373 ATDPAQPGYV
+373 AGTDPAQPGYV
-383 EGTTHLTFEKMDG
+383 SEATYLSFEKMDG
-396 SFKQLGIWQPNFE
+396 SFKKVGIWQPNFE

-416 EKGADSKYFML
+416 DKGADSKYFML
-427 PNAADYS
+427 PNIGDYS

-488 ENLTDVWLITASS
+488 ENLTDIWLITASS

-545 KIQFKSPANI
+545 KIQFKSPGRI

>member
-1 MINLKNFQLLCSG
+1 MNLKNFQLWCSG
-14 MAALCSF
+14 VTALCAF

-36 EQEVPTATIVHRA
+36 EQAIPTASIVNRA
-49 APIYMATSVR
+49 APIYMATSVQ

-85 DSRTHRLAVNKFY
+85 DSHTHRLTVNKFY
-98 DSDSQGRF
+98 GSNDQGLF
-106 SNQTADKNA
+106 SNQTADKDA

-131 FVANENSWPE
+131 FVANEDSWPE

-158 MYNSAETK
+158 MYNSVSVK
-166 QVLYGSSDATKN
+166 DISYGSSDATKN
-178 RQMRTFSDGTDGNA
+178 KQMRTFSDGTDGNA

-200 SYKNVVVSAERNG
+200 SYKNVVVSEERNG
-213 KGRQESDPQH
+213 KGRQASDPQH

-236 TLAKVKLHFSKAA
+236 TLAKVKLHFPKSA
-249 TVEADGNGGY
+249 TVEADGNGSY

-287 FFESNVFPNAGAFS
+287 FFESNVFPVAGAFGA
-301 TATKYTAD
+301 ATKYTTD
-309 WYTPIAEENVV
+309 WYTGGGADYVV
-320 IYDRSQTNNLTQTG
+320 YNRNETNELTKTG
-334 LADGVQCEV
+334 LVDGVQCEV
-343 NVPATGDVDLN
+343 KVPTAGEVDLN
-354 QRYDCDIWFYVPER
+354 QRYDCDLWLYVPER
-368 LKQAD
+368 LVQA
-373 ATDPAQPGYV
+373 AGTDPAQPGYV
-383 EGTTHLTFEKMDG
+383 SEATYLSFEKMDG
-396 SFKQLGIWQPNFE
+396 SFKKVGIWQPNFE

-416 EKGADSKYFML
+416 DKGADSKYFML
-427 PNAADYS
+427 PNTGDYS

-472 YVQDGFNIF
+472 YVQDGFNIL
-481 VADRTFA
+481 VTDRTFA

-545 KIQFKSPANI
+545 KIQFKSPGRI

>member
-1 MINLKNFQLLCSG
+1 MNLKNFQLWCSG
-14 MAALCSF
+14 VTALCTF

-36 EQEVPTATIVHRA
+36 EQAIPTASIVNRS
-49 APIYMATSVR
+49 APIYMATSVQ

-85 DSRTHRLAVNKFY
+85 DSHTHRLTVNKFY
-98 DSDSQGRF
+98 GSNDQGLF
-106 SNQTADKNA
+106 SNQTADKDA

-131 FVANENSWPE
+131 FVANEDSWPE
-141 VKAYLSGLQEN
+141 VKAYLSGLQEG
-152 VSTTSA
+152 VAITEA
-158 MYNSAETK
+158 MYNSVSVK
-166 QVLYGSSDATKN
+166 DISYGSSDATKN
-178 RQMRTFSDGTDGNA
+178 KQMRTFSDGTDGNA

-200 SYKNVVVSAERNG
+200 SYKNVVVSEERNG
-213 KGRQESDPQH
+213 KGRQASDPQH

-236 TLAKVKLHFSKAA
+236 TLAKVKLHFPEAA

-259 RLKQF
+259 RVKQF

-287 FFESNVFPNAGAFS
+287 FFESNVFPVAGAFG

-309 WYTPIAEENVV
+309 WYTPIADENVV
-320 IYDRSQTNNLTQTG
+320 IYDRSKTNDLTKTG
-334 LADGVQCEV
+334 LVDGVQCEV
-343 NVPATGDVDLN
+343 KVPTAGEVDLN
-354 QRYDCDIWFYVPER
+354 QRYDCDLWLYVPER
-368 LKQAD
+368 LVQA
-373 ATDPAQPGYV
+373 AGTDPAQPGYV
-383 EGTTHLTFEKMDG
+383 SEATYLSFEKMDG
-396 SFKQLGIWQPNFE
+396 SFKKVGIWQPNFE

-416 EKGADSKYFML
+416 DKGGDSKYFML
-427 PNAADYS
+427 PNTGDYS

-472 YVQDGFNIF
+472 YVQDGFNIL
-481 VADRTFA
+481 VTDRTFA

-545 KIQFKSPANI
+545 KIQFKSPGRI
-555 AAGTALFDVLSGG
+555 AAGTALFEVLSGG

>member
-1 MINLKNFQLLCSG
+1 
-14 MAALCSF
+14 
-21 TTLAFSSCNRVYEEG
+21 
-36 EQEVPTATIVHRA
+36 
-49 APIYMATSVR
+49 
-59 VNPPRSSVSAVEAA
+59 
-73 ENTVK
+73 
-78 QLRVLAF
+78 
-85 DSRTHRLAVNKFY
+85 
-98 DSDSQGRF
+98 
-106 SNQTADKNA
+106 
-115 VWHGAFA
+115 
-122 IIPGEYDFF
+122 
-131 FVANENSWPE
+131 
-141 VKAYLSGLQEN
+141 
-152 VSTTSA
+152 
-158 MYNSAETK
+158 
-166 QVLYGSSDATKN
+166 
-178 RQMRTFSDGTDGNA
+178 
-192 EHLFLATR
+192 
-200 SYKNVVVSAERNG
+200 
-213 KGRQESDPQH
+213 
-223 FFAEGDEKVDLVR
+223 
-236 TLAKVKLHFSKAA
+236 
-249 TVEADGNGGY
+249 
-259 RLKQF
+259 
-264 LPPRVNRL
+264 
-272 LVKNQMTH
+272 MTH

-287 FFESNVFPNAGAFS
+287 FFESNVFPVAGAFGA
-301 TATKYTAD
+301 ATKYTAD
-309 WYTPIAEENVV
+309 WYTPVADENVV
-320 IYDRSQTNNLTQTG
+320 IYDRSKTNDLTQTG
-334 LADGVQCEV
+334 LADGVQCDV
-343 NVPATGDVDLN
+343 KVPATGDVDLN

-373 ATDPAQPGYV
+373 ATEPAQPGYV

-434 KYSVVRNNVY
+434 QYSVVRNNVY

-488 ENLTDVWLITASS
+488 ERLTDVWLITASS
-501 RLLNGESITLK
+501 RLVNGESITLK

-522 DGTEKD
+522 DGAEKD

-533 NGTDE
+533 NGADE

-555 AAGTALFDVLSGG
+555 TAGTALFEVLSGG

>member
-1 MINLKNFQLLCSG
+1 MNLKNFQLWCSG
-14 MAALCSF
+14 VTALCAF

-36 EQEVPTATIVHRA
+36 EQAIPTASIVNRS
-49 APIYMATSVR
+49 APIYMATSVQ

-85 DSRTHRLAVNKFY
+85 DSHTHRLTVNKFY
-98 DSDSQGRF
+98 GSNDQGLF
-106 SNQTADKNA
+106 SNQTADKDA

-131 FVANENSWPE
+131 FVANEDSWPE
-141 VKAYLSGLQEN
+141 VKAYLSGLQEG
-152 VSTTSA
+152 VAITEA
-158 MYNSAETK
+158 MYNSVSVK
-166 QVLYGSSDATKN
+166 DISYGSSDATKN
-178 RQMRTFSDGTDGNA
+178 KQMRTFSDGTDGNA

-200 SYKNVVVSAERNG
+200 SYKNVVVSEERNG
-213 KGRQESDPQH
+213 KGRQASDPQH

-236 TLAKVKLHFSKAA
+236 TLAKVKLHFPKSA

-287 FFESNVFPNAGAFS
+287 FFESNVFPVAGAFG

-309 WYTPIAEENVV
+309 WYTPIADENVV
-320 IYDRSQTNNLTQTG
+320 IYDRSKTNDLTKTG
-334 LADGVQCEV
+334 LVDGVQCEV
-343 NVPATGDVDLN
+343 KVPTAGEVDLN
-354 QRYDCDIWFYVPER
+354 QRYDCDIWFYAPER
-368 LKQAD
+368 LVQA
-373 ATDPAQPGYV
+373 AGTDPAQPGYV
-383 EGTTHLTFEKMDG
+383 SEATYLSFEKMDG
-396 SFKQLGIWQPNFE
+396 SFKKVGIWQPNFE

-416 EKGADSKYFML
+416 DKGGDSKYFML
-427 PNAADYS
+427 PNTGDYS

-472 YVQDGFNIF
+472 YVQDGFNIL
-481 VADRTFA
+481 VTDRTFA

-545 KIQFKSPANI
+545 KIQFKSPGRI

>member
-1 MINLKNFQLLCSG
+1 MNLKNFQLLCSG

-36 EQEVPTATIVHRA
+36 EQDVSTATIVHRA
-49 APIYMATSVR
+49 AHIYMATSVR

-98 DSDSQGRF
+98 DSDSQGLF
-106 SNQTADKNA
+106 SNQTADKDA

-178 RQMRTFSDGTDGNA
+178 KQMRTFSDGTDGNA

-236 TLAKVKLHFSKAA
+236 TLAKVKLHFPKSA
-249 TVEADGNGGY
+249 TVEADGNGSY

-287 FFESNVFPNAGAFS
+287 FFESNVFPVAGAFGA
-301 TATKYTAD
+301 ATKYTTD
-309 WYTPIAEENVV
+309 WYTGGGADYVV
-320 IYDRSQTNNLTQTG
+320 YNRNETNDLTKTG
-334 LADGVQCEV
+334 LVDGVQCEV
-343 NVPATGDVDLN
+343 KVPTAGEVDLN
-354 QRYDCDIWFYVPER
+354 QRYDCDLWLYVPER
-368 LKQAD
+368 LVQA
-373 ATDPAQPGYV
+373 AGTDPAQPGYV
-383 EGTTHLTFEKMDG
+383 SEATYLSFEKMDG
-396 SFKQLGIWQPNFE
+396 SFKKVGIWQPNFE

-416 EKGADSKYFML
+416 DKGADSKYFML
-427 PNAADYS
+427 PNTGDYS

-472 YVQDGFNIF
+472 YVQDGFNIL
-481 VADRTFA
+481 VTDRTFA

-545 KIQFKSPANI
+545 KIQFKSPGRI